1 MIEFRELK
9 GDLIQLSKQGL
20 FDVIAHG
27 CNCFSKQ
34 KSGLAKQMVE
44 NFQTDRF
51 EMEVSKK
58 TTPIEKLGN
67 IDYQYYWPSDALHFA
82 VVNCYTQY
90 EYGTDKVNA
99 DYEAITLCMRK
110 LNKVFAGRK
119 IGLPKI
125 GCGLAGGDWSVV
137 KNILTTELKDCDVT
151 LVSL

>member
-1 MIEFRELK
+1 MKEVK

-44 NFQTDRF
+44 AFGTDKF
-51 EMEVSKK
+51 KMEI
-58 TTPIEKLGN
+58 TEQFTPMLKLGN
-67 IDYQYYWPSDALHFA
+67 IDWDAVYILESDKILA

-110 LNKVFAGRK
+110 LNKVFAGRR
-119 IGLPKI
+119 IGLPSFMC
-125 GCGLAGGDWSVV
+125 CGLAGGDWSVV